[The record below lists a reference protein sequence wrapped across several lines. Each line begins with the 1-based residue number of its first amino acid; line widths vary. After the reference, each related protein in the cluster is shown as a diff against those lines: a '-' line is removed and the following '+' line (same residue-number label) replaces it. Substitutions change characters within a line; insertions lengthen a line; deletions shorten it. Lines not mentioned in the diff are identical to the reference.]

1 MTVLAFKDLL
11 LTCCN
16 KVYHREADK
25 ADPEYIVWSES
36 GTYPLFHGDNTR
48 TEEAQVIAVD
58 LLTKE
63 EFSAI
68 PVLLRA
74 AFSDEEIV
82 YRGPDVIY
90 HPDLGYTQ
98 YAYTVELI

>member
-11 LTCCN
+11 LTCCQN
-16 KVYHREADK
+16 VYHKEAYK
-25 ADPEYIVWSES
+25 EDPEYIVWSES
-36 GTYPLFHGDNTR
+36 GTYPLFHGDNAR
-48 TEEAQVIAVD
+48 VEEAQVIAVD

-68 PVLLRA
+68 PALIRA
-74 AFSDEEIV
+74 AFNDEEIV

-90 HPDLGYTQ
+90 HQDIGYTQ

>member
-1 MTVLAFKDLL
+1 MTVLQFKDLL

-36 GTYPLFHGDNTR
+36 GTYPLFHADNVR
-48 TEEAQVIAVD
+48 AEEAQVIAVD

-63 EFSAI
+63 EFSEI
-68 PVLLRA
+68 PALIKQKFA
-74 AFSDEEIV
+74 ENEIV
-82 YRGPDVIY
+82 YRGPDIIY
-90 HPDLGYTQ
+90 HQEIDYTQ
-98 YAYTVELI
+98 YAYTLELI